1 MMPDEMNVTDDGQ
14 QEATPEPI
22 ETPESNSVD
31 DLPSWAQDMIRGLRD
46 EAAARRVALKK
57 HEEEARQREQ
67 ARLAEQGQWKE
78 LAESRAKELNDL
90 QPYRDRAEALET
102 MLRDSNKH
110 RMEQIPEDM
119 RALVPTDYAPE
130 KLASWLDANISR
142 LTKPVAPRLDGGA
155 TGGSS
160 AVTLTD
166 EEKQVARATGMSLED
181 YAKYKER
188 IFGR

>member
-1 MMPDEMNVTDDGQ
+1 MMPDDMDMTQDDGQ
-14 QEATPEPI
+14 HEAAPEPV
-22 ETPESNSVD
+22 ETNNSVD

-46 EAAARRVALKK
+46 EAASRRVALKK

-67 ARLAEQGQWKE
+67 QRLAEQGQWKE
-78 LAESRAKELNDL
+78 LAESRAKELSDL

-110 RMEQIPEDM
+110 RIEQIPEDM

-142 LTKPVAPRLDGGA
+142 LTKPIAPRLDGGA
-155 TGGSS
+155 TGGSGNT
-160 AVTLTD
+160 VTLTD

-181 YAKYKER
+181 YAKYKQR
-188 IFGR
+188 IFGQ

>member
-1 MMPDEMNVTDDGQ
+1 MMPDDMDMTQNDGQ
-14 QEATPEPI
+14 HDAAPEPV
-22 ETPESNSVD
+22 ETNNSVD

-46 EAAARRVALKK
+46 EAASRRVALKK

-67 ARLAEQGQWKE
+67 QRLAEQGQWKE
-78 LAESRAKELNDL
+78 LAESRAKELSDL

-110 RMEQIPEDM
+110 RIEQIPEDM

-142 LTKPVAPRLDGGA
+142 LTKPIAPRLDGGA
-155 TGGSS
+155 SGGSGS
-160 AVTLTD
+160 TVTLTD

>member
-1 MMPDEMNVTDDGQ
+1 MMPDDMDMTQDDGQ
-14 QEATPEPI
+14 HEAAPEPV
-22 ETPESNSVD
+22 ETNNSVD

-46 EAAARRVALKK
+46 EAASRRVALKK

-67 ARLAEQGQWKE
+67 QRLAEQGQWKE
-78 LAESRAKELNDL
+78 LAESRAKELSDL

-110 RMEQIPEDM
+110 RIEQIPEDM

-142 LTKPVAPRLDGGA
+142 LTKPIAPRLDGGA
-155 TGGSS
+155 SGGSGS
-160 AVTLTD
+160 TVTLTD

>member
-1 MMPDEMNVTDDGQ
+1 MMPDEMDMTQDDGQ
-14 QEATPEPI
+14 HEAAPEPV
-22 ETPESNSVD
+22 ETNNSVD

-46 EAAARRVALKK
+46 EAASRRVALKK

-67 ARLAEQGQWKE
+67 QRLAEQGQWKE
-78 LAESRAKELNDL
+78 LAESRAKELSDL

-110 RMEQIPEDM
+110 RIEQIPEDM

-142 LTKPVAPRLDGGA
+142 LTKPIAPRLDGGA
-155 TGGSS
+155 SGGSGS
-160 AVTLTD
+160 TVTLTD

>member
-1 MMPDEMNVTDDGQ
+1 MMPDDMDMTQDDGQ
-14 QEATPEPI
+14 HEAAPEPV
-22 ETPESNSVD
+22 ETNNSVD

-46 EAAARRVALKK
+46 EAASRRVALKK

-67 ARLAEQGQWKE
+67 QRLAEQGQWKE
-78 LAESRAKELNDL
+78 LAESRAKELSDL

-102 MLRDSNKH
+102 MLRDSNRH
-110 RMEQIPEDM
+110 RIEQIPEDM

-142 LTKPVAPRLDGGA
+142 LTKPIAPRLDGGA
-155 TGGSS
+155 SGGSGS
-160 AVTLTD
+160 TVTLTD

>member
-1 MMPDEMNVTDDGQ
+1 MPDEMNVTDNGQ
-14 QEATPEPI
+14 QDAAPEAV
-22 ETPESNSVD
+22 ETNNRVD

-46 EAAARRVALKK
+46 EAASRRVALKK

-67 ARLAEQGQWKE
+67 QRLAEQGQWRE
-78 LAESRAKELNDL
+78 LAESRAKELSDL
-90 QPYRDRAEALET
+90 QPYRERAESLES
-102 MLRDSNKH
+102 MLRDSNK
-110 RMEQIPEDM
+110 RRIEQIPEDM

-142 LTKPVAPRLDGGA
+142 LTKPIAPRLDGGA
-155 TGGSS
+155 TGGSGNTM
-160 AVTLTD
+160 TLTD

>member
-1 MMPDEMNVTDDGQ
+1 MPDEMDMTQDDGQ
-14 QEATPEPI
+14 QEAA
-22 ETPESNSVD
+22 PESVETNNSVD

-46 EAAARRVALKK
+46 EAASRRVALKK

-67 ARLAEQGQWKE
+67 QRLAEQGQWKE
-78 LAESRAKELNDL
+78 LAESRAKELSDL

-110 RMEQIPEDM
+110 RIEQIPEDM

-142 LTKPVAPRLDGGA
+142 LTKPIAPRLDGGA
-155 TGGSS
+155 TGGSGNT
-160 AVTLTD
+160 VTLTD

-181 YAKYKER
+181 YAKYKQR
-188 IFGR
+188 ILGQ

>member
-1 MMPDEMNVTDDGQ
+1 MMPDEMDMTQDDGQ
-14 QEATPEPI
+14 QEAAPEPV
-22 ETPESNSVD
+22 ETNNSVD

-46 EAAARRVALKK
+46 EAASRRVALKK

-67 ARLAEQGQWKE
+67 QRLAEQGQWKE
-78 LAESRAKELNDL
+78 LAESRAKELSDL

-110 RMEQIPEDM
+110 RIEQIPEDM

-142 LTKPVAPRLDGGA
+142 LTKPIAPRLDGGA
-155 TGGSS
+155 SGGSGNT
-160 AVTLTD
+160 VTLTD

-181 YAKYKER
+181 YAKYKQR
-188 IFGR
+188 ILGQ

>member
-1 MMPDEMNVTDDGQ
+1 MMPDEMDVTDNGQ
-14 QEATPEPI
+14 HDATPESG
-22 ETPESNSVD
+22 ESNNSID
-31 DLPSWAQDMIRGLRD
+31 ALPSWAQDMIRGLRD

-57 HEEEARQREQ
+57 HEEESRQREQ
-67 ARLAEQGQWKE
+67 QRLAEQGQWRE

-90 QPYRDRAEALET
+90 QPYRERAESLES
-102 MLRDSNKH
+102 MLRDSNK
-110 RMEQIPEDM
+110 RRIEQIPEDM
-119 RALVPTDYAPE
+119 RALVPTEYTPE

-142 LTKPVAPRLDGGA
+142 LTKPIAPRLDGGA
-155 TGGSS
+155 TGGSGNT
-160 AVTLTD
+160 VTLTD

>member
-1 MMPDEMNVTDDGQ
+1 MMPDDMDMTQNDGQ
-14 QEATPEPI
+14 HEAAPEPV
-22 ETPESNSVD
+22 ETNNSVD

-46 EAAARRVALKK
+46 EAASRRVALKK

-67 ARLAEQGQWKE
+67 QRLAEQGQWKE
-78 LAESRAKELNDL
+78 LAESRAKELSDL

-110 RMEQIPEDM
+110 RIEQIPEDM

-142 LTKPVAPRLDGGA
+142 LTKPIAPRLDGGA
-155 TGGSS
+155 SGGSGS
-160 AVTLTD
+160 TVTLTD